1 MAGFHYK
8 MQNIL
13 NIKEKMESQAKMDF
27 SRAQMKL
34 NQEKEKLAALRERR
48 AGYFAEAVT
57 LRSGG
62 LRVRD
67 ILDNREAI
75 ARMDEYIEAQTAEVV
90 VADKIVEEARMR
102 LQEVMQERKTQE
114 KLREKAFEEFMKEEN
129 AKESKEIDELTSYT
143 YGRKQREK
151 TAK

>member
-90 VADKIVEEARMR
+90 VTDKIVEEARMR

>member
-13 NIKEKMESQAKMDF
+13 NIKEKMEGQAKMDF

-48 AGYFAEAVT
+48 EGYFAEAVT

-75 ARMDEYIEAQTAEVV
+75 ARMDEYIEAQTAQVV

-143 YGRKQREK
+143 YGRKQRVK
-151 TAK
+151 AAK